1 MTKDWPRAMPALV
14 TAFDTDGEIDLDA
27 HEHNVGAAV
36 DAGAEGVL
44 IGGSTGEGP
53 YLEPG
58 ERVTLVRAARE
69 AFSDVTILCGVFS
82 ESQRQASTQI
92 SEAADAGADAILVVT
107 PTTLVRGRRSWIV
120 DYFEWA
126 ADSSP
131 LPVFLYTVPQ
141 VTGYELPC
149 KSVAQLAGHP
159 NIAGMKDS
167 GGDVT
172 RLDDIAGILTE
183 SFIVYAG
190 SSRVLTESVERGA
203 YGAITASANYAFATV
218 AAASSGDK
226 TAQHTLTAVTSVV
239 EKHGIPGTKYAASL
253 AGMRPGEGRRPLPR
267 LDADVRHAIAD
278 AYQRLVAHI

>member
-1 MTKDWPRAMPALV
+1 MTRDWPRAMPALV
-14 TAFDTDGEIDLDA
+14 TAFDTDGEIDLEA
-27 HEHNVGAAV
+27 HRHNVGVAVAA
-36 DAGAEGVL
+36 GTEGVL

-58 ERVTLVRAARE
+58 ERVTLVKAARE
-69 AFSDVTILCGVFS
+69 AFSDITILCGVFA
-82 ESQRQASTQI
+82 ESQRQAQIQI
-92 SEAADAGADAILVVT
+92 SEAADTGADAILVVT

-120 DYFEWA
+120 DYYEWV

-149 KSVAQLAGHP
+149 ESVAELAGHR

-172 RLDDIAGILTE
+172 RLDDVAGILTD

-190 SSRVLTESVERGA
+190 NSRALTESVERGA

-226 TAQHTLTAVTSVV
+226 TAQQTLTAVTSVV
-239 EKHGIPGTKYAASL
+239 EKHGVPGTKYAASL
-253 AGMRPGEGRRPLPR
+253 EGMRPGEGRSPLPR
-267 LDADVRHAIAD
+267 LDADVRHAIVD
-278 AYQRLVAHI
+278 AHQHLIAGI